1 MNIVATTV
9 RISTLLAVCIVSFG
23 IISCERRPTEPEL
36 EEVLP
41 NVVTLTLTDAANASS
56 RVSATWRST
65 ANATTAM
72 GVRVDT
78 LVLAAGRTYNG
89 IVTATNDLKTPN
101 VDLTDEY
108 RSLANEHQFFYTVSG
123 DAAGRVRFQ
132 ITDRDGNNLPLGLQ
146 YTVAVSTGATVRG
159 TLNVVL
165 GHYDPKEGKRKD
177 GTTRSPESDIDI
189 NIPLVVR

>member
-1 MNIVATTV
+1 MC
-9 RISTLLAVCIVSFG
+9 LVSFG

-41 NVVTLTLTDAANASS
+41 NVVTLTLTEAANTSN

-65 ANATTAM
+65 ANATTTM

-78 LVLAAGRTYNG
+78 LVLSAGRNYTG
-89 IVTATNDLKTPN
+89 TITAINDLKTPN
-101 VDLTDEY
+101 VDLTAEY
-108 RSLANEHQFFYTVSG
+108 RKHADEHQFFYTVSG

-165 GHYDPKEGKRKD
+165 SHYDPKDGKRKD
-177 GTTRSPESDIDI
+177 GITRSTESDIDI